1 MSSVDIDTNSEE
13 IEQFTIIN
21 NSENDDNLCLKLN
34 QEIIELKNVIQQ
46 IKNDK
51 VKSDEKILLNRNKS
65 EKYKGLPL
73 YTVLY
78 IYIYLYLLILF

>member
-21 NSENDDNLCLKLN
+21 NSENDDNLSLKLN

-46 IKNDK
+46 MKNDK

-78 IYIYLYLLILF
+78 IYIHLYLLILF